1 MKTKIILVL
10 VFFITVIQNTYGVAH
25 YRTYVPQ
32 VRTYSFHTFHSSRG
46 TGNETPLDNIF
57 LSIFI
62 IFFLGIFF
70 LSAISLIQEFKEEKA
85 QLLAEEKEKRNELEQ
100 IKLEE
105 ARAIKKAMA
114 PKVEVYKLKKY
125 RKKDKTY

>member
-10 VFFITVIQNTYGVAH
+10 VFFITVIQNAYGAAH
-25 YRTYVPQ
+25 YRTYVPRF
-32 VRTYSFHTFHSSRG
+32 RTYSFHTSHSSG
-46 TGNETPLDNIF
+46 GEGNAIPLYIF
-57 LSIFI
+57 LSII
-62 IFFLGIFF
+62 IGIFF
-70 LSAISLIQEFKEEKA
+70 LSAISAIQEYKEDKA
-85 QLLAEEKEKRNELEQ
+85 KLLAEEKEKRNELER

-125 RKKDKTY
+125 RKKR

>member
-1 MKTKIILVL
+1 MKTKIILVF
-10 VFFITVIQNTYGVAH
+10 VFFITVIQNAYGVAQ
-25 YRTYVPQ
+25 YRTFVPRI
-32 VRTYSFHTFHSSRG
+32 RTYSFHTFHSSRG

-62 IFFLGIFF
+62 IFFIGIFF
-70 LSAISLIQEFKEEKA
+70 LSAISVIQECKEAKNK
-85 QLLAEEKEKRNELEQ
+85 LLAEEKEKRNELER

-125 RKKDKTY
+125 RKKR

>member
-10 VFFITVIQNTYGVAH
+10 VFFITVIQNAYGVAQ
-25 YRTYVPQ
+25 YRTYVPRF
-32 VRTYSFHTFHSSRG
+32 RTYSFHTFHSSRG

-70 LSAISLIQEFKEEKA
+70 LSAISVIQECKEAKNK
-85 QLLAEEKEKRNELEQ
+85 LLAEEKKKRNELERK
-100 IKLEE
+100 KLEE

-125 RKKDKTY
+125 RKKR

>member
-10 VFFITVIQNTYGVAH
+10 VFFITVIQNAYGVAH
-25 YRTYVPQ
+25 YRTYVPRF
-32 VRTYSFHTFHSSRG
+32 RTYSFHTFHSSRG

-70 LSAISLIQEFKEEKA
+70 LSAISVIQEYKEAKDK
-85 QLLAEEKEKRNELEQ
+85 LLAEEKEKRNELER

-125 RKKDKTY
+125 RKKR

>member
-1 MKTKIILVL
+1 MKTKIILVF
-10 VFFITVIQNTYGVAH
+10 VFFITAMQNAYGVAH
-25 YRTYVPQ
+25 YRTYVP
-32 VRTYSFHTFHSSRG
+32 RFYSFHTFHSSRG

-70 LSAISLIQEFKEEKA
+70 LSAISVIQECKEAKDK
-85 QLLAEEKEKRNELEQ
+85 LLAEEKEKRNELER

-125 RKKDKTY
+125 RKKR

>member
-10 VFFITVIQNTYGVAH
+10 VFFITVIQNAYGAAH
-25 YRTYVPQ
+25 YRTYVPR

-70 LSAISLIQEFKEEKA
+70 LSAISVIQECKEAKDK
-85 QLLAEEKEKRNELEQ
+85 LLAEEKEKRNELER

-105 ARAIKKAMA
+105 ARAIKKAMD

-125 RKKDKTY
+125 RKKR

>member
-10 VFFITVIQNTYGVAH
+10 VFFITVIQNAYGVAH

-46 TGNETPLDNIF
+46 TCNETPLDNIF

-70 LSAISLIQEFKEEKA
+70 LSAISVIQECKEAKDK
-85 QLLAEEKEKRNELEQ
+85 LSAEEKEKRNELER

-125 RKKDKTY
+125 RKKR

>member
-10 VFFITVIQNTYGVAH
+10 VFFITVIQNAYGVAH
-25 YRTYVPQ
+25 YRTYFPRF
-32 VRTYSFHTFHSSRG
+32 RTYSFHTFHSSRG

-57 LSIFI
+57 LSIII

-70 LSAISLIQEFKEEKA
+70 LSAIQEYKEAKDK
-85 QLLAEEKEKRNELEQ
+85 LLAEEKEKRNELER

-125 RKKDKTY
+125 RKKR